1 MGRGGK
7 RGTWRRRRRRKCF
20 LIELIPPGADTL
32 SGRFLENQKRRRN
45 GKEGLRFRRN
55 VEIEMKKWLLRM
67 ERKKWLNCRRQ
78 EEKSS
83 LCFT

>member
-7 RGTWRRRRRRKCF
+7 RGTCRRRRKCF
-20 LIELIPPGADTL
+20 LIELIPPGAGTL
-32 SGRFLENQKRRRN
+32 SGRFLEDQKRRRN

-83 LCFT
+83 LCFA